1 MLDRFHRAQNDGRPS
16 VYEQALA
23 ELRDSRKRSHWSWFV
38 LPQLRGL
45 GQSAMAQ
52 RYGIAGLA
60 EVQAYLADPVLRS
73 RLEAVISVIA
83 EQLQRP
89 GQSLPALMASDLDAA
104 KTISSLTL
112 FEAAG
117 LPQATA
123 LLDQLGQRCF
133 RTRAMLGLPVM

>member
-1 MLDRFHRAQNDGRPS
+1 M
-16 VYEQALA
+16 
-23 ELRDSRKRSHWSWFV
+23 
-38 LPQLRGL
+38 LPQLAGL

-60 EVQAYLADPVLRS
+60 EAQAYLADPVLRT
-73 RLEAVISVIA
+73 RLEAVIGVIA

-89 GQSLPALMASDLDAA
+89 GQSLPALMGGDLDAA

-112 FEAAG
+112 FETAG

-123 LLDQLGQRCF
+123 LLDQLGHRCP
-133 RTRAMLGLPVM
+133 RTRHMLGLPVR